1 MLKFNVKISGLE
13 EGQKITKEKAEKILM
28 LCMMKMEEL
37 AIKNAP
43 VDQGFLRLN
52 ISLFPQLLSNK
63 YVLTSNADYS
73 ADLEYGNTPKNVNL
87 GDILAWVERKG
98 IASGDGAE
106 NVAWYVAK
114 KIREEGIKAH
124 PYMRPALNEVLNFW
138 YDFYSKQVF
147 FK

>member
-73 ADLEYGNTPKNVNL
+73 AAMEYGTRPFWAPIEPLKAWAARKIGDEGL
-87 GDILAWVERKG
+87 GYAIQAN
-98 IASGDGAE
+98 IAK
-106 NVAWYVAK
+106 Y
-114 KIREEGIKAH
+114 GIKAH
-124 PYMRPALNEVLNFW
+124 PYFRPALNEVLNFW

-147 FK
+147 SSSI